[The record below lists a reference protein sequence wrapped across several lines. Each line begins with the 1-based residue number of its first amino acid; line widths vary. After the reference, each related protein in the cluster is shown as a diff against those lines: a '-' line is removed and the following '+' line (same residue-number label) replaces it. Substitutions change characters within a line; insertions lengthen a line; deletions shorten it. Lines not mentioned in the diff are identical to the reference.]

1 MRQKY
6 ENSFL
11 SWFGEQNNEQFPSD
25 WESRLTNETFF
36 YFWENTRRKIF
47 KPIKEIKSERFHEKH
62 NEMSV
67 KMALNPPSNFLRVWF
82 MRIFFVFFSLKVWY
96 ASVGYIRKLVL
107 AFGLLLCWIWIK
119 KNQAKCTI
127 FLLLAS
133 ERERVHRVL
142 VIYIDRS
149 TSSIIYGMFWGKMS
163 LHHPLHDYLELHTHR
178 ELSASLAT
186 QPVYI
191 EIWIFN
197 TQFAIYFS

>member
-1 MRQKY
+1 MRVLNFFSSWVSWVFGCWKLESRKHREKDLLNLHLEILMLSPSHKRQMTQGWLLLSINRREMRMKSICAAVQQTHLNFLIKLNQHSLRAVSRKKNSFTTLNLSQVRQKY

-82 MRIFFVFFSLKVWY
+82 MRIF
-96 ASVGYIRKLVL
+96 
-107 AFGLLLCWIWIK
+107 LC
-119 KNQAKCTI
+119 
-127 FLLLAS
+127 
-133 ERERVHRVL
+133 
-142 VIYIDRS
+142 
-149 TSSIIYGMFWGKMS
+149 SS
-163 LHHPLHDYLELHTHR
+163 H
-178 ELSASLAT
+178 
-186 QPVYI
+186 
-191 EIWIFN
+191 
-197 TQFAIYFS
+197 